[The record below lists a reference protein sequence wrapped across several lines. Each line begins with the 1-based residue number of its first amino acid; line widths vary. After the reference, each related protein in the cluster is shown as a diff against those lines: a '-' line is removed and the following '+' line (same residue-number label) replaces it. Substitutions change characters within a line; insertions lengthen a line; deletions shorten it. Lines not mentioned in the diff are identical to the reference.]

1 MKKSAV
7 FFVTLLVLLG
17 CFVSAG
23 AAEETEH
30 TEATVFANC
39 GEVIIIS
46 AVGNPTTGYTWS
58 EPVLSNGLSLIHSD
72 YTQSKPGMIGTGGV
86 FEWTVFAD
94 TPGFYLFKSEYNR
107 AWENAPAKTL
117 KAVFIYLPDF
127 LNGPNGVVSL
137 RTF

>member
-39 GEVIIIS
+39 G
-46 AVGNPTTGYTWS
+46 
-58 EPVLSNGLSLIHSD
+58 
-72 YTQSKPGMIGTGGV
+72 
-86 FEWTVFAD
+86 
-94 TPGFYLFKSEYNR
+94 R
-107 AWENAPAKTL
+107 
-117 KAVFIYLPDF
+117 
-127 LNGPNGVVSL
+127 
-137 RTF
+137 